1 MVSSFLSYSIRLPNA
16 KFISVNGSLK
26 RQIVSIHL
34 VYVWVYKEG
43 PLQLETV
50 SSRRIVV
57 LSNVALISSWVHNLC
72 VHITFEIQRT
82 SRIQFAVSL
91 PTQVNQLFGYRSSWC
106 AIDVGYK
113 FWSLSMFLNRSPPRI
128 PQMVHVAVVTSSRR
142 KSWLVERDFQVRSSR
157 EMTNLWSINF
167 YFRTCNFLFRWR
179 CFLHRFKSIATC
191 GRSFFHFLVSGRGR
205 VYLRDSS
212 KATKLKD
219 IRDQVWDETILACDA
234 SISLEAYALV

>member
-1 MVSSFLSYSIRLPNA
+1 MYEFTKKALCNWKRFL
-16 KFISVNGSLK
+16 
-26 RQIVSIHL
+26 H
-34 VYVWVYKEG
+34 EG
-43 PLQLETV
+43 LWSCQMLLWFLHEC
-50 SSRRIVV
+50 I
-57 LSNVALISSWVHNLC
+57 IC
-72 VHITFEIQRT
+72 VHITFEIHRT
-82 SRIQFAVSL
+82 SRIQFAVGL

-142 KSWLVERDFQVRSSR
+142 KSWLVERDFQVSSSR
-157 EMTNLWSINF
+157 EMTNLWSIIF

-191 GRSFFHFLVSGRGR
+191 GRSFFHFLVSGRER